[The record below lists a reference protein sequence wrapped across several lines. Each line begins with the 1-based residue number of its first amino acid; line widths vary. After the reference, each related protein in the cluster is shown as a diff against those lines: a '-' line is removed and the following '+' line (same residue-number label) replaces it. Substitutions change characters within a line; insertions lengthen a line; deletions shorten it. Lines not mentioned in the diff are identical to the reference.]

1 MEELDLT
8 AGVSS
13 VEVDVEGGHLLPSA
27 GSASR
32 RNFTASLSCMCEKR
46 REYRNRRGSSFINR
60 CGEAS

>member
-32 RNFTASLSCMCEKR
+32 RNFTASLSCMCGR
-46 REYRNRRGSSFINR
+46 REGRIPAAVVGQVL
-60 CGEAS
+60 